1 MNNDKYIFFDIDG
14 TLYTPRLG
22 VPESTQEAIE
32 KLKKNGHHP
41 VLCTGRTKC
50 MLFPKV
56 RALECEGLI
65 AGVGSY
71 GEWQGQ
77 KLFEKNISPEAAL
90 ELIENFK
97 KFGFNPFPEG
107 QDHIFYDPEICTDPE
122 GEIGRIFSLSDTS
135 VVCPYTNGM
144 DGITK
149 VSAVFMTDSNK
160 DAFKETLRGRYH
172 AINHHDVLLE
182 TFPVTISKG
191 QGILKLA
198 EHLKI
203 NMDNTYAFGDSFN
216 DLEMLETVKY
226 GVCMENGNPKLLERI
241 PLHARSMKRDGIYHS
256 LKKFGLI

>member
-14 TLYTPRLG
+14 TIYTPRLG

-41 VLCTGRTKC
+41 VLCTGRTKS

-56 RALECEGLI
+56 KALECEGLI

-71 GEWQGQ
+71 GEWQGE
-77 KLFEKNISPEAAL
+77 KLFEQCLSPEAAD
-90 ELIENFK
+90 ELVDNFI

-107 QDHIFYDPEICTDPE
+107 AEYIFYDPEICKDPE

-135 VVCPYTNGM
+135 VIRPYEKGM
-144 DGITK
+144 GKVTK
-149 VSAVFMTDSNK
+149 VSAVFMTGSNK
-160 DAFKETLRGRYH
+160 DAFKETLKGRYH

-226 GVCMENGNPKLLERI
+226 GVCMENGDPKLLERI

-256 LKKFGLI
+256 LKEFGLI